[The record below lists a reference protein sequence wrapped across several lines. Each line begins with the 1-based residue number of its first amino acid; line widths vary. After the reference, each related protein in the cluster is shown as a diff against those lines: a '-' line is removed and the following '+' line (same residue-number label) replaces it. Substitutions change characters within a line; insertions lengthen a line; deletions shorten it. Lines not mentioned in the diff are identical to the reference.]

1 MKKRFSVIIRALI
14 CIYVLFSLSSVC
26 AWFYQCWD
34 GDRKRW
40 TGQWYYMDGLDLAS
54 FKQKY
59 ESLCS
64 NDSVSRYYI
73 SPYHGDKKSV
83 RFVFEEDKTGMSCEF
98 YSEKEHALMEFDVWD
113 KRPLEIFFWG
123 IKLSIQSPNEED
135 FRFGIN
141 TGGSRTRDYKYM
153 TLFENKILSH
163 IGTFK
168 RDDRQGMICWYANF
182 FESHFTAV
190 LIIGII
196 LFVINRKRMTRGR
209 FCDHF
214 LS

>member
-1 MKKRFSVIIRALI
+1 MKKLFFIILRAFI
-14 CIYVLFSLSSVC
+14 CVYVFYFLSSVS

-40 TGQWYYMDGLDLAS
+40 KGQWYYMDSLDMTS

-64 NDSVSRYYI
+64 NDSVSKYYI
-73 SPYHGDKKSV
+73 SPYHGEKKNV
-83 RFVFEEDKTGMSCEF
+83 RFVFDERKTCMDCEF
-98 YSEKEHALMEFDVWD
+98 YSEREHALMEFVVWET
-113 KRPLEIFFWG
+113 RPLEIFFWG
-123 IKLSIQSPNEED
+123 IKLSTQSPNKED

-153 TLFENKILSH
+153 TLFENEILSH

-168 RDDRQGMICWYANF
+168 RDERRGMVCWYANF
-182 FESHFTAV
+182 FERHFTAV
-190 LIIGII
+190 LIIG
-196 LFVINRKRMTRGR
+196 LFLFSIKKISRRIMVVTG
-209 FCDHF
+209 
-214 LS
+214 